1 MSIHAPS
8 RVVARALGAMLV
20 AALAACQAA
29 PHQAP
34 PTPVIEPTVAPPP
47 TAAPIEPTAT
57 EWLPPTPLSV
67 PSETPVSDLRA
78 EMGEP
83 IQYGPFLFMVLGWTA
98 GPASYYRQATEG
110 VRLVGVQ
117 LLALSRYDQDWALRN
132 TVRLVVRDGAGN
144 VSKSSSWDY
153 EPAGVA
159 SVGELRP
166 GERVQGL
173 FWFQVRA
180 DAQDL
185 ELIGQGTGVF
195 PLGDFYVP
203 LGETPVQLD
212 PPGDLDGETVRETVP
227 AGGVATLKPLN
238 LSVVGVQVQRDFPA
252 WYTDGEGYKLLIV
265 SLRIENPADYAV
277 PLAEKDDV
285 RVEWPSGLRSRASG
299 TFDAKTL
306 GGRPIGGSLAAGAT
320 ETFTLPFLIPADLTT
335 VTLIVPTPQDPFNH
349 VRLAVTWEAE

>member
-1 MSIHAPS
+1 MSNDWPT
-8 RVVARALGAMLV
+8 RVFARILSAALV
-20 AALAACQAA
+20 ATLVACQAA

-34 PTPVIEPTVAPPP
+34 ATPVIEPTVAPPP

-78 EMGEP
+78 EMGAP
-83 IQYGPFLFMVLGWTA
+83 IQYGPFLFMVLGWTN

-110 VRLVGVQ
+110 VRLVGVH
-117 LLALSRYDQDWALRN
+117 LLALSRYDEDINLHF

-153 EPAGVA
+153 EPAGVDGF
-159 SVGELRP
+159 GEMRP
-166 GERVQGL
+166 GERLQGL
-173 FWFQVRA
+173 FWFQVRE

-212 PPGDLDGETVRETVP
+212 PPGDLEGETLRETVP
-227 AGGVATLKPLN
+227 PGGVATLKPLN

-252 WYTDGEGYKLLIV
+252 WYTEGEGYKLLIIR
-265 SLRIENPADYAV
+265 LRVENPADYAV
-277 PLAEKDDV
+277 PLAGKNDV
-285 RVEWPSGLRSRASG
+285 RVEWPSGLQSGTSG
-299 TFDAKTL
+299 TFTAKSL
-306 GGRPIGGSLAAGAT
+306 GGLPIGGSLAAGAT

-335 VTLIVPTPQDPFNH
+335 VTLIVPTPDDPFNQ